1 MHTQET
7 LRRVEQ
13 NDPTLKQ
20 LCIGDSDVEGG
31 FAVTSAV
38 SSFSRLG
45 ECIVDNTHIERL
57 YFICLPSSA
66 TTIIESGFIEGLNRN
81 SSISLLQLNL
91 LDQDGGHELEHALL
105 NAYQEDNSNRQL
117 VIL

>member
-45 ECIVDNTHIERL
+45 ECIVDNTHIERFCTL
-57 YFICLPSSA
+57 SAFPVQPRPLLKVDSS
-66 TTIIESGFIEGLNRN
+66 R
-81 SSISLLQLNL
+81 
-91 LDQDGGHELEHALL
+91 
-105 NAYQEDNSNRQL
+105 
-117 VIL
+117 V

>member
-57 YFICLPSSA
+57 YFIILSAFPVQPRPLLKVDSS
-66 TTIIESGFIEGLNRN
+66 R
-81 SSISLLQLNL
+81 
-91 LDQDGGHELEHALL
+91 
-105 NAYQEDNSNRQL
+105 
-117 VIL
+117 V